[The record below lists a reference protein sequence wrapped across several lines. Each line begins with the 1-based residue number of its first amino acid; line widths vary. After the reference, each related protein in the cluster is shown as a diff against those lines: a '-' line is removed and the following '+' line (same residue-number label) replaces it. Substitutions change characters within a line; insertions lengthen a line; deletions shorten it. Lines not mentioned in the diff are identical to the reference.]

1 MEKTNKRITSFEL
14 LRVISIIMIV
24 SYHYYVHGILHGFST
39 VSVIQEAS
47 GLNRGFAL
55 FLSPGG
61 SVGVGIFFSITGYF
75 VSKGKGLLSLKK
87 TVIKV
92 YVYGWLT
99 IMSALAFNWFTNGIF
114 FKEFQT
120 EELIESLIGLIF
132 VPFSSKMWWFATAY
146 VLLIMLAPWLN
157 AHLEH
162 LSVKKMFV
170 VVFMLL
176 FFEYVLGR
184 MVSPLFNYQTA
195 VFFYLVGALLRKIH
209 DLEVRGGG
217 RLCWML
223 IVLFSW
229 AICAF
234 SNYYTLIRDQF
245 FVRKFAEGIS
255 LVSSAVCVFFIVYMT
270 IDIKLKKH
278 KMINYLSASIFGV
291 YLLHDSLFSR
301 VIIWDYL
308 IKAGEHY
315 LSKTFIPYCIGSVL
329 IIFILS
335 IFIDKIIDKFVLKT
349 IFKYFWREKA

>member
-1 MEKTNKRITSFEL
+1 MEKTNKRMISFEL
-14 LRVISIIMIV
+14 LRVVSIIMIV

-209 DLEVRGGG
+209 DLEVRGGSF
-217 RLCWML
+217 CW
-223 IVLFSW
+223 IFIILFSW
-229 AICAF
+229 MVCAC
-234 SNYYTLIRDQF
+234 SNYYMLLGEQF
-245 FVRKFAEGIS
+245 YVRKFAESVS
-255 LVSSAVCVFFIVYMT
+255 LVSGAVCVFFIVYLTM
-270 IDIKLKKH
+270 DIKLKKLN
-278 KMINYLSASIFGV
+278 MIHYFSTSTFGV
-291 YLLHDSLFSR
+291 YLIHDSVFSR
-301 VIIWDYL
+301 VMIWDYL
-308 IKAGEHY
+308 IKASDHY
-315 LSKTFIPYCIGSVL
+315 LSLTFIPYCIGTVSVL
-329 IIFILS
+329 IILS
-335 IFIDKIIDKFVLKT
+335 IVIDKIIDRFILKAV
-349 IFKYFWREKA
+349 FKCFWREKV